1 MLAGVG
7 SSSSVYAATTPP
19 PSYPRPRPSAFRTRT
34 SSVGS
39 SGAFS
44 VPLLGVPG
52 SAAFERMKD
61 KVEQMEAE
69 ADVSK
74 QLAAAT
80 LVQRGGRCCLAP
92 R

>member
-1 MLAGVG
+1 MCATALAL
-7 SSSSVYAATTPP
+7 ALQ
-19 PSYPRPRPSAFRTRT
+19 RRCKFRFSALARR
-34 SSVGS
+34 S
-39 SGAFS
+39 
-44 VPLLGVPG
+44 
-52 SAAFERMKD
+52 E

>member
-1 MLAGVG
+1 M
-7 SSSSVYAATTPP
+7 
-19 PSYPRPRPSAFRTRT
+19 
-34 SSVGS
+34 
-39 SGAFS
+39 
-44 VPLLGVPG
+44 
-52 SAAFERMKD
+52 AAFERMKD